1 MNKEIEEIIN
11 HKNLTNEQWQ
21 KLICDMIQLIP
32 ESKYNRLKYLINKD
46 NLIENLSLEEIIT
59 TINRIEQEAKN
70 SKYYDTAYYDYG
82 LGEEIVEGDTSWI
95 DEIDRLLRA
104 VTGLFIKEEYNN
116 VVTAY
121 EHIFNLI
128 YDDEEL
134 YSLLPGYYHIDE
146 NLESKIEEHY
156 IRYLQAIY
164 YSQNANKIEKYAE
177 VFWIYNF
184 LEEVIHDFCNINKEF
199 VTNMTNP
206 IVNLLVQKHSRY
218 ASRIIFKLLM
228 EENVIQSVMQFLK
241 KNLKENIY
249 VYQLMCNYL
258 EENQKYEEI
267 LMNLYELEK
276 LEIISEQKEKIF
288 NEIIKVAEIIRKEDV
303 REKYLYKVNNIN
315 PSLKYTVL
323 ICKNLTPEGKMEQL
337 EEMYKKIVNTKSR
350 QEEKI
355 LTALMLG
362 KIELVYELYDKMEKY
377 NKQDIE
383 DLIIYYLFKFGYKE
397 VKDKKLLTESL
408 KREISKVEYKLD
420 TQEVLNIMKTTRN
433 KELSSNLLEK
443 IETKYKKKI
452 QSKTKPILNRQERGM
467 YDEIANYLVVLIEHI
482 YQEGRKEE
490 AMQILQKYQE
500 DFKRYSAYRKCIKN
514 EIEKSSIEI

>member
-21 KLICDMIQLIP
+21 KLICDMIKLIP
-32 ESKYNRLKYLINKD
+32 ESKNNRLKYLINKD
-46 NLIENLSLEEIIT
+46 NLIENLSLEEIIA
-59 TINRIEQEAKN
+59 TINKIEKEAKN
-70 SKYYDTAYYDYG
+70 GKYYGTAYYDYG

-121 EHIFNLI
+121 EYIFNLI

-156 IRYLQAIY
+156 VRYLQAIY
-164 YSQNANKIEKYAE
+164 HSKNINKIEKYAE
-177 VFWIYNF
+177 VFWTYHF
-184 LEEVIHDFCNINKEF
+184 LEKVIHDFCDTNKEF
-199 VTNMTNP
+199 VTSMINS

-218 ASRIIFKLLM
+218 ANRVIFKLLI
-228 EENVIQSVMQFLK
+228 EENGIKSVMQFLRE
-241 KNLKENIY
+241 NLKENVY
-249 VYQLMCNYL
+249 VYQLMCDYL
-258 EENQKYEEI
+258 EKNQQYEEI
-267 LMNLYELEK
+267 LINLYELEK
-276 LEIISEQKEKIF
+276 LEILPEQKEIIF
-288 NEIIKVAEIIRKEDV
+288 NKIIAISEILKKYEEK
-303 REKYLYKVNNIN
+303 EKYLYKVNDIN
-315 PSLKYTVL
+315 PSLKYTIE
-323 ICKNLTPEGKMEQL
+323 ICKNLNSERKIEQVK
-337 EEMYKKIVNTKSR
+337 EMYKRIVNDENK
-350 QEEKI
+350 QKEKV
-355 LTALMLG
+355 LTTLMLG

-397 VKDKKLLTESL
+397 VKDKKLLTENL
-408 KREISKVEYKLD
+408 KREILKVDYQLD
-420 TQEVLNIMKTTRN
+420 TQEILKIMEITRN

-443 IETKYKKKI
+443 IETNYKKKI

-467 YDEIANYLVVLIEHI
+467 YDEIANYLVVLIEHM

-500 DFKRYSAYRKCIKN
+500 EFKRYSAYRKCIKN
-514 EIEKSSIEI
+514 EIEKSSIDI

>member
-1 MNKEIEEIIN
+1 
-11 HKNLTNEQWQ
+11 
-21 KLICDMIQLIP
+21 
-32 ESKYNRLKYLINKD
+32 
-46 NLIENLSLEEIIT
+46 
-59 TINRIEQEAKN
+59 
-70 SKYYDTAYYDYG
+70 
-82 LGEEIVEGDTSWI
+82 
-95 DEIDRLLRA
+95 
-104 VTGLFIKEEYNN
+104 
-116 VVTAY
+116 
-121 EHIFNLI
+121 
-128 YDDEEL
+128 
-134 YSLLPGYYHIDE
+134 
-146 NLESKIEEHY
+146 
-156 IRYLQAIY
+156 
-164 YSQNANKIEKYAE
+164 
-177 VFWIYNF
+177 
-184 LEEVIHDFCNINKEF
+184 
-199 VTNMTNP
+199 MTNP

-228 EENVIQSVMQFLK
+228 EENGIQSVMQFLK

-443 IETKYKKKI
+443 IETNYKKKI